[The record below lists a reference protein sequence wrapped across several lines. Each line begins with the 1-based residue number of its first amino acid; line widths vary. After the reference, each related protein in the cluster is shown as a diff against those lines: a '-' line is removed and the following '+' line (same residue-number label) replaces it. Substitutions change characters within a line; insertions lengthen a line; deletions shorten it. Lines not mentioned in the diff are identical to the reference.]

1 MYCHQRLGCGD
12 YRYCAKAVESA
23 AAIDQLTGLPS
34 RKVLDIGMTMLLQ
47 KSLRYK
53 TTLGIIRLDLEP
65 FKAIN
70 DTHAHLAGDFVLAK
84 TA

>member
-1 MYCHQRLGCGD
+1 
-12 YRYCAKAVESA
+12 
-23 AAIDQLTGLPS
+23 
-34 RKVLDIGMTMLLQ
+34 MTMLPQ

-53 TTLGIIRLDLEP
+53 TTLGIIKLDLEP
-65 FKAIN
+65 FKAVN